1 MKNINEYNQN
11 PHYCKQCNKPIL
23 CTDSS
28 KLSQV
33 KKKIFCNSSCAA
45 SYNNKILLEIL
56 KEIQKIL
63 NIWGRSV

>member
-45 SYNNKILLEIL
+45 SYNNK
-56 KEIQKIL
+56 
-63 NIWGRSV
+63 NIVRNPK

>member
-28 KLSQV
+28 NYHRLRRRYFV
-33 KKKIFCNSSCAA
+33 ILVVLLHTTI
-45 SYNNKILLEIL
+45 KILLEIL